1 MKVSDGS
8 PTCAGFSEQAC
19 FVLRVTKRAQHE
31 ARPALFRGR
40 ASRGGHA
47 LATCQRRRT
56 GAGMMANISLPWG
69 SRRGKRATRSWRER
83 LPGGAGGVANDDP
96 ASRGMQGGVRN
107 DTLARE
113 GQGERVFPWR
123 RAAALGLGR
132 LAPANAQLARRP
144 HGPECELLSE

>member
-31 ARPALFRGR
+31 TRPALFRGR

-69 SRRGKRATRSWRER
+69 SRRGQRAPRSWPDR

-113 GQGERVFPWR
+113 GQGERNVSLAPR
-123 RAAALGLGR
+123 SGAGSGALSPSERAAR
-132 LAPANAQLARRP
+132 TQAPRAGVRAA
-144 HGPECELLSE
+144 

>member
-19 FVLRVTKRAQHE
+19 LVLRVTKRAQHE

-47 LATCQRRRT
+47 LATCQRRRA
-56 GAGMMANISLPWG
+56 GAGMMANVFLPWV
-69 SRRGKRATRSWRER
+69 SRRGQRAPRSWPDR

-96 ASRGMQGGVRN
+96 ASKGMQGGVRN

-113 GQGERVFPWR
+113 GQGERNVSLASRSGAGSGALSPSE
-123 RAAALGLGR
+123 RAAR
-132 LAPANAQLARRP
+132 TQAPRAGVRAA
-144 HGPECELLSE
+144 